1 MKQNKALLVLEDGFS
16 LEGES
21 FGARGEAFGE
31 VVFNTS
37 MMGYQEILTDP
48 SYKGQLVMMTYPLIG
63 NYGIN
68 EEDIESAKP
77 WVEGFIVKENSAVF
91 SNWRAKGS
99 LDNYLKENK
108 IVGLEGIDTRALTKH
123 IRLQGAMKGGISAI
137 DLDKKSLLKKV
148 RSSPG
153 LIGRDLVK
161 EVSCQKEYTW
171 SADRVQRSAYSFKVV
186 VMDFGV
192 KYNILRSLTNVGCEI
207 KVVPAKTKAL
217 EILALKPDGLLLS
230 NGPGD
235 PVAVSYAI
243 EEIKKLLGKIP
254 IFGICL
260 GHQLLALAL
269 GGKTYKLK
277 FGHHGGNQPVMNL
290 KTKRVEITAQNHGFA
305 VNSSSIPDT
314 NVEVTH
320 INLNDKTNE
329 GLRHKKLPLF
339 SVQYHPEAS
348 PGPHD
353 AKYLFKDFIK
363 LMEGG
368 EKCRLS

>member
-1 MKQNKALLVLEDGFS
+1 
-16 LEGES
+16 
-21 FGARGEAFGE
+21 
-31 VVFNTS
+31 
-37 MMGYQEILTDP
+37 
-48 SYKGQLVMMTYPLIG
+48 
-63 NYGIN
+63 
-68 EEDIESAKP
+68 
-77 WVEGFIVKENSAVF
+77 
-91 SNWRAKGS
+91 
-99 LDNYLKENK
+99 
-108 IVGLEGIDTRALTKH
+108 
-123 IRLQGAMKGGISAI
+123 
-137 DLDKKSLLKKV
+137 
-148 RSSPG
+148 
-153 LIGRDLVK
+153 
-161 EVSCQKEYTW
+161 
-171 SADRVQRSAYSFKVV
+171 
-186 VMDFGV
+186 MDFGV
-192 KYNILRSLTNVGCEI
+192 KYNILRSLTNVGCGV

-235 PVAVSYAI
+235 PAAVSYAI

-305 VNSSSIPDT
+305 VNPASIPDK
-314 NVEVTH
+314 NIEVTH
-320 INLNDKTNE
+320 INLNDRTNE

-353 AKYLFKDFIK
+353 AGYLFKEFIK
-363 LMEGG
+363 LMQ
-368 EKCRLS
+368 KASYAVHRNR